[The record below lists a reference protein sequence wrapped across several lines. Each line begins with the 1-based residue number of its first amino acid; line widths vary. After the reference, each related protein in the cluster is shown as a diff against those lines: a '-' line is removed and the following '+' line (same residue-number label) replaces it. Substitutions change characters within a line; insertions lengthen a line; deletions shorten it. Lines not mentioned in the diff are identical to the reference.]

1 MHKSGNSAQKIGPDM
16 ECELLLG
23 VIRRHPDGVAIGT
36 IAAEPAIASL
46 RLSRGTLRNR
56 LDRLIE
62 EGRIERRGERRGTRY
77 VPVEAVEP
85 YQSSPSGLDRAIDDH
100 FRLPVEQRTRA
111 VYESGLIER
120 YEPNETFLLTTEE
133 RAALRELSGT
143 AETELPAGTYLRR
156 VYDRVLI
163 DFSWASSRLEGN
175 TYSLLETEQLF
186 EQDIEPSEA
195 DPTETQM
202 ILNHRRAIELL
213 LEEAEE
219 IGFNRYTICNLHALL
234 TENLMS
240 TPEAEGMIRSR
251 PVGIGGSSYMPP
263 SGDPEVALLLDLLL
277 EKAEAIKDPFEA
289 SFFVLAHI
297 PYLQPF
303 EDGNKRTSRLAA
315 NIPFVRAN
323 LSPLSFIG
331 VGEEYTRALLA
342 LYELRRFDPLRS
354 VFIAAYRESAR
365 RYADTRRQIGAPD
378 PFRMQYR
385 RDVARLIGSIV
396 TEALPRQAAVG
407 RIRSEAS
414 SIPPADRD
422 RFIQLVEEELRALR
436 ESNIA
441 RYRIRPSE
449 FRRWRDGWEA
459 MK

>member
-1 MHKSGNSAQKIGPDM
+1 
-16 ECELLLG
+16 
-23 VIRRHPDGVAIGT
+23 
-36 IAAEPAIASL
+36 
-46 RLSRGTLRNR
+46 
-56 LDRLIE
+56 
-62 EGRIERRGERRGTRY
+62 
-77 VPVEAVEP
+77 
-85 YQSSPSGLDRAIDDH
+85 
-100 FRLPVEQRTRA
+100 
-111 VYESGLIER
+111 
-120 YEPNETFLLTTEE
+120 
-133 RAALRELSGT
+133 
-143 AETELPAGTYLRR
+143 
-156 VYDRVLI
+156 
-163 DFSWASSRLEGN
+163 
-175 TYSLLETEQLF
+175 
-186 EQDIEPSEA
+186 
-195 DPTETQM
+195 
-202 ILNHRRAIELL
+202 
-213 LEEAEE
+213 
-219 IGFNRYTICNLHALL
+219 
-234 TENLMS
+234 MS